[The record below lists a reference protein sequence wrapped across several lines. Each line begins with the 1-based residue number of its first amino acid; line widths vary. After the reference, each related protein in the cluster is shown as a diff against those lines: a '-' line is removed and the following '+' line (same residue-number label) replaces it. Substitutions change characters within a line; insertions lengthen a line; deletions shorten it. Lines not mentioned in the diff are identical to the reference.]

1 MVGQWPED
9 FTSSITSAS
18 DVKAA
23 GAWPTTFVS
32 PPSDGLPVHW
42 HAHEVACY
50 IMEGETDFLD
60 AESGERI
67 AVGPGDK
74 LVIPAGAL
82 HAEGPVKDRVVY
94 ILATPAP
101 LGRKEFLAM
110 QTAEAA
116 SSGPAPPASA
126 TA

>member
-1 MVGQWPED
+1 MGLQLQRGA
-9 FTSSITSAS
+9 FTSLAEVMD

-23 GAWPTTFVS
+23 GQWPTTFVS
-32 PPSDGLPVHW
+32 PPSEGLPVHW

-82 HAEGPVKDRVVY
+82 HAEGPVKDKVVY
-94 ILATPAP
+94 ILATPTP

-110 QTAEAA
+110 QTGE
-116 SSGPAPPASA
+116 PARPG
-126 TA
+126 

>member
-1 MVGQWPED
+1 MGLQLQKGA
-9 FTSSITSAS
+9 FTSLAEVMD

-23 GAWPTTFVS
+23 GGWPTTFVS

-67 AVGPGDK
+67 AVAPGDK

-82 HAEGPVKDRVVY
+82 HAEGPVKDKVVY
-94 ILATPAP
+94 ILATPGP

-110 QTAEAA
+110 QDPAA
-116 SSGPAPPASA
+116 APAAKA
-126 TA
+126 AAD

>member
-1 MVGQWPED
+1 MAILLSRGA
-9 FTSSITSAS
+9 FAS
-18 DVKAA
+18 LTEVMEEVKAA
-23 GAWPTTFVS
+23 GHWPTTFVS

-42 HAHEVACY
+42 HAHDVACY

-82 HAEGPVKDRVVY
+82 HAEGPVQDKVVY

-101 LGRKEFLAM
+101 RGRKETLAM
-110 QTAEAA
+110 QADR
-116 SSGPAPPASA
+116 
-126 TA
+126 